1 VKLLPSSHRKRRRL
15 GIAAA
20 VVLVGVGVW
29 ALSLLMPA
37 PEHRSAAASEQGSNK
52 VVGREREV
60 PLRRADRR
68 ELNRTLAAFIPA
80 AVERKDPTA
89 AYELATPE
97 LRHAATRA
105 EWRRGEIPVYPYPAS
120 RRYDWTLNYSFR
132 NEVNVDLFVQPKKGA
147 DIGPVAFTV
156 AFKRGHDRRWRVDS
170 FFPTAIFPKV
180 EDGGQPLSQ
189 ADLGPGNVKGTS
201 QTGKARVSPLF
212 FLIPPGLLA
221 LALLIPLVMF
231 VRGKLREERSERIYA
246 KTPRRTLPPLP
257 KPHARAEQDAERDRS
272 LVP

>member
-1 VKLLPSSHRKRRRL
+1 VKLLPSSARKRRRL

-20 VVLVGVGVW
+20 VAAVGVGIWV
-29 ALSLLMPA
+29 LSLLMPA
-37 PEHRSAAASEQGSNK
+37 PEHRSAAPNEKGVNK
-52 VVGREREV
+52 VVGREHQV

-80 AVERKDPTA
+80 AVERKDPAA
-89 AYELATPE
+89 AYKLATPA
-97 LRHAATRA
+97 LQHAATRA
-105 EWRRGEIPVYPYPAS
+105 DWRRGEIPVYPYPAS
-120 RRYDWTLNYSFR
+120 KRYDWTLNYSFR
-132 NEVNVDLFVQPKKGA
+132 NDVSVDLFMQPKKGA

-156 AFKRGHDRRWRVDS
+156 EFKRGHDRRWRVDS

-221 LALLIPLVMF
+221 LVLLLPLVMF
-231 VRGKLREERSERIYA
+231 VRGKLREARSERIYA
-246 KTPRRTLPPLP
+246 KSPRRTLPPLP
-257 KPHARAEQDAERDRS
+257 KPHDRGEQDAERERS

>member
-1 VKLLPSSHRKRRRL
+1 VKLLPSSARKRRRL

-20 VVLVGVGVW
+20 VVVLAIGVW
-29 ALSLLMPA
+29 GLSLLLPA
-37 PEHRSAAASEQGSNK
+37 PVHRTAAATEKGSNK
-52 VVGREREV
+52 VVGRERQV

-80 AVERKDPTA
+80 AVERKNPTA

-97 LRHAATRA
+97 LRHTATRA

-120 RRYDWTLNYSFR
+120 KRYDWTLNYSFR
-132 NEVNVDLFVQPKKGA
+132 NNVSVDLFVQPRKGA
-147 DIGPVAFTV
+147 DVGPVAFTV
-156 AFKRGHDRRWRVDS
+156 EFKRGHDRRWRVDS

-212 FLIPPGLLA
+212 FLIPPGLVA
-221 LALLIPLVMF
+221 LVLLLPLVMF
-231 VRGKLREERSERIYA
+231 VRGKLREARSERIYA

-257 KPHARAEQDAERDRS
+257 KPHDRGEQDAERERS

>member
-1 VKLLPSSHRKRRRL
+1 VKLLPSSARKRRRL
-15 GIAAA
+15 GIAAL
-20 VVLVGVGVW
+20 VLAAGIGVW
-29 ALSLLMPA
+29 VLSQVMPA
-37 PEHRSAAASEQGSNK
+37 PKHQSAAPNEKGVNK
-52 VVGREREV
+52 VVGRERQV

-68 ELNRTLAAFIPA
+68 ELNHTLAAFIPA
-80 AVERKDPTA
+80 AVERKNPTA
-89 AYELATPE
+89 AYELATPA

-105 EWRRGEIPVYPYPAS
+105 EWRRGQIPVYPYPAS
-120 RRYDWTLNYSFR
+120 TRYDWTLNYSFR
-132 NEVNVDLFVQPKKGA
+132 NQVSVDLFVQPKKGA

-156 AFKRGHDRRWRVDS
+156 EFKRGGDRRWRVDS

-201 QTGKARVSPLF
+201 QTGRARVSPLF
-212 FLIPPGLLA
+212 FLVPPGLLA
-221 LALLIPLVMF
+221 LVLLIPLVMF
-231 VRGKLREERSERIYA
+231 VRGKLREARSERIYA

-257 KPHARAEQDAERDRS
+257 KPRDRNEPDAERERS